1 MESQTSEVVTF
12 SSWQLKEKPL
22 VDGGILNEVTYTE
35 LLNNFLKLLQWYC
48 AHRATTGEGAS
59 TQYVTSQI
67 LCYTDRLMEVFN
79 NPSTCIR
86 LQATRLLLSKAMP
99 VVKLVM
105 KLSPDALDGDRMHTD
120 SEYMYQLIIRGMQ
133 RDKMSTRRDGGKK
146 CFVPIYRL
154 YFKFACS
161 FVNFIKLAPSSTLKL
176 SHLSRFLVW
185 KTCISA

>member
-48 AHRATTGEGAS
+48 ARRATTDEGAS

-99 VVKLVM
+99 IVKLVM

-133 RDKMSTRRDGGKK
+133 RDKMRLFVGGGMAEKN
-146 CFVPIYRL
+146 CFVLIVSYIQVVFQICML
-154 YFKFACS
+154 LCQFYQVGSKFYLET
-161 FVNFIKLAPSSTLKL
+161 FNNGFPT
-176 SHLSRFLVW
+176 
-185 KTCISA
+185 

>member
-1 MESQTSEVVTF
+1 MESQTSEVVNF

-22 VDGGILNEVTYTE
+22 VDGGILNEVTYTK

-99 VVKLVM
+99 VVKLIM

-120 SEYMYQLIIRGMQ
+120 SKYMYQLIIRGMQ
-133 RDKMSTRRDGGKK
+133 RDKMRLFVGGGMAEKNVL
-146 CFVPIYRL
+146 CLLYPIYRL

-176 SHLSRFLVW
+176 LIMDFPP
-185 KTCISA
+185 K